1 MNYIDNHVIINFI
14 VILAFI
20 VVLLYVLKQVITVRV
35 KLNQKINIL
44 QNTMIGSKERLLLV
58 EINNTTL
65 LIGAT
70 PTKIE
75 TLYVFDQHAQ
85 AMASEVESASFAT
98 QLTNAKQK
106 EAY

>member
-1 MNYIDNHVIINFI
+1 MNYIDNQVIVNLI

-20 VVLLYVLKQVITVRV
+20 VVLLYVLKKVITVRA

-75 TLYVFDQHAQ
+75 TLYVFDQQ
-85 AMASEVESASFAT
+85 PQSIASESFAS
-98 QLTNAKQK
+98 QLTNAKPK